1 MRNESKSAA
10 RGLICLIVS
19 LLILGGLIA
28 CSELTGTNGP
38 TGSEN
43 DPFVATLLE
52 EPTCTVLVKTVFDP
66 AAFDAVTPD
75 ERALIAAAVA
85 ETDIVGIPDGTYPM
99 FHPEHVKQVILDQI
113 ERHGTTLEAVVA
125 RAREY
130 WVAVIPASRM
140 ELIFRVTGCITDQ
153 DDRRVKEELGFLGR
167 TLTDLGLDPEK
178 VERAILF
185 TVATEPAAEID
196 GIFRIAGSEDDEET
210 TFVYLYDGKWYL
222 DPRNLDDDLL
232 DVGMSDRDDLQE
244 TATETGTVRWVNGDH
259 FRMGDTVF
267 RVTDPSV
274 LDGIEAGDSV
284 RVARYGDVW
293 MRAELLIE
301 ERDTVKIANAV
312 SVEKN

>member
-28 CSELTGTNGP
+28 WNEWAGTRGP
-38 TGSEN
+38 TGSED
-43 DPFVATLLE
+43 DPFVATLLD
-52 EPTCTVLVKTVFDP
+52 EPTCTVLVRT
-66 AAFDAVTPD
+66 AFFQSALDAVTPD

-140 ELIFRVTGCITDQ
+140 ELTFRVTGCITDQ

>member
-1 MRNESKSAA
+1 MRSENKSVI
-10 RGLICLIVS
+10 RGVICLVVS

-28 CSELTGTNGP
+28 LNELAGSRGP
-38 TGSEN
+38 TGSED
-43 DPFVATLLE
+43 DPFVATLLD
-52 EPTCTVLVKTVFDP
+52 EPTCTVLVRTAFFQ

-75 ERALIAAAVA
+75 ERALIAEAVA

-99 FHPEHVKQVILDQI
+99 FHPEHVKQVIMDKI

-130 WVAVIPASRM
+130 MVAALPASRM
-140 ELIFRVTGCITDQ
+140 ELTFRVTGCITDQ

-185 TVATEPAAEID
+185 TVALEPAVEID

-222 DPRNLDDDLL
+222 DPHNLNDDLL
-232 DVGMSDRDDLQE
+232 DLGMSDRDDLPE

-267 RVTDPSV
+267 RVTDPSI

-284 RVARYGDVW
+284 RVVRYSDVW

-301 ERDTVKIANAV
+301 ERDTVRVANAV

>member
-38 TGSEN
+38 TGSED
-43 DPFVATLLE
+43 DPFVATLLD

-99 FHPEHVKQVILDQI
+99 FHPEQVKKEILDQI

-130 WVAVIPASRM
+130 MVAALPASRT
-140 ELIFRVTGCITDQ
+140 ELTVRVTGCITDQ

-167 TLTDLGLDPEK
+167 KLTDLGLDPEK

-185 TVATEPAAEID
+185 TVAWEPEIEFD
-196 GIFRIAGSEDDEET
+196 GIFRIAGAEDDEET

-222 DPRNLDDDLL
+222 DPRNLNDDLL
-232 DVGMSDRDDLQE
+232 DLGMSDRDDLPE

-274 LDGIEAGDSV
+274 LDGIEPGDSV
-284 RVARYGDVW
+284 RVVYYRDLWAE
-293 MRAELLIE
+293 AELLIE
-301 ERDTVKIANAV
+301 ERDTVEIANAV

>member
-28 CSELTGTNGP
+28 CSELTETNGP
-38 TGSEN
+38 TGSED
-43 DPFVATLLE
+43 DPFVATLLD
-52 EPTCTVLVKTVFDP
+52 EPTCTVLVRTAFFQT
-66 AAFDAVTPD
+66 AFDAVTPD
-75 ERALIAAAVA
+75 ERAMIAAAVA

-130 WVAVIPASRM
+130 MVAALPASRM
-140 ELIFRVTGCITDQ
+140 ALTVRVTGCITDQ

-185 TVATEPAAEID
+185 TVATEPSAEID

-222 DPRNLDDDLL
+222 DPRNLNDDLL
-232 DVGMSDRDDLQE
+232 DFGMSDRDDLLE
-244 TATETGTVRWVNGDH
+244 TETETGTVRWVNGDH

>member
-38 TGSEN
+38 TGSED
-43 DPFVATLLE
+43 DPFVTPMLD
-52 EPTCTVLVKTVFDP
+52 EPNCTVFVKTVFDP

-75 ERALIAAAVA
+75 ERALIAEAVA
-85 ETDIVGIPDGTYPM
+85 ETDIVGLPDGTYPM
-99 FHPEHVKQVILDQI
+99 FHPEQVKEEILDKI
-113 ERHGTTLEAVVA
+113 ERWGTTLDEVA
-125 RAREY
+125 ALAREY
-130 WVAVIPASRM
+130 TVAVLPASK
-140 ELIFRVTGCITDQ
+140 LTLTVRVTECFTDQ
-153 DDRRVKEELGFLGR
+153 NDPRVQKELGFLGR
-167 TLTDLGLDPEK
+167 TLTDLGLDPK
-178 VERAILF
+178 KIGRVIGF
-185 TVATEPAAEID
+185 TLSCDPSADLD
-196 GIFRIAGSEDDEET
+196 GIIRITGSEVDVET

-232 DVGMSDRDDLQE
+232 DVGMSDRFDPLE
-244 TATETGTVRWVNGDH
+244 TVTETGTVRWVNGDH
-259 FRMGDTVF
+259 FRVGDTVF

-274 LDGIEAGDSV
+274 LDGIKAGDSV
-284 RVARYGDVW
+284 RVVRCDDVW

-301 ERDTVKIANAV
+301 ERDTVEIANAV

>member
-10 RGLICLIVS
+10 RGLICLVVS

-28 CSELTGTNGP
+28 WNEWAGTRGP
-38 TGSEN
+38 TGSED
-43 DPFVATLLE
+43 DPFVATLLD
-52 EPTCTVLVKTVFDP
+52 EPTCTVLVRTAFFQT
-66 AAFDAVTPD
+66 AFDAVTPD
-75 ERALIAAAVA
+75 ERAMIAAAVA

-130 WVAVIPASRM
+130 MVAALPASRM
-140 ELIFRVTGCITDQ
+140 ELTFRVTGCITDQ

-185 TVATEPAAEID
+185 TVATEPSAEID

-232 DVGMSDRDDLQE
+232 DVGMSDRDDLLE
-244 TATETGTVRWVNGDH
+244 TETETGTVRWVNGDH
-259 FRMGDTVF
+259 FRVGGTVF

-284 RVARYGDVW
+284 RVVRCRDVW

>member
-19 LLILGGLIA
+19 LLILGGLI
-28 CSELTGTNGP
+28 SED
-38 TGSEN
+38 
-43 DPFVATLLE
+43 DPFVATLLD
-52 EPTCTVLVKTVFDP
+52 EPTCTMLVRT
-66 AAFDAVTPD
+66 AFFQSALDAVTPD

-140 ELIFRVTGCITDQ
+140 ELTFRVTGCITDQ

-284 RVARYGDVW
+284 RVVRYGDVW

>member
-38 TGSEN
+38 TGSED
-43 DPFVATLLE
+43 DPFVTALLD
-52 EPTCTVLVKTVFDP
+52 EPTCSVFVKVGFVS

-75 ERALIAAAVA
+75 ERALITAAVA
-85 ETDIVGIPDGTYPM
+85 ETDIVGLPDGTYPM
-99 FHPEHVKQVILDQI
+99 FHPEHVKQVILDPI

-130 WVAVIPASRM
+130 WVATIPASK
-140 ELIFRVTGCITDQ
+140 LTLTVRVTGCITDQ

-167 TLTDLGLDPEK
+167 TLTDLGLDPK
-178 VERAILF
+178 KIGRVIGF
-185 TVATEPAAEID
+185 TLSCDPSADLD
-196 GIFRIAGSEDDEET
+196 GIFRIIGSEVDVET
-210 TFVYLYDGKWYL
+210 TFVYLYEGKWYL
-222 DPRNLDDDLL
+222 DPRNLNDDLL
-232 DVGMSDRDDLQE
+232 DVGMSDRDDLPE
-244 TATETGTVRWVNGDH
+244 TATETGTVRWVNGNH
-259 FRMGDTVF
+259 FRVGDTVF

-284 RVARYGDVW
+284 SVERY
-293 MRAELLIE
+293 RYAELKAELLIE
-301 ERDTVKIANAV
+301 ERDTVEIANAV

>member
-28 CSELTGTNGP
+28 CSELTETNGP
-38 TGSEN
+38 TGSED
-43 DPFVATLLE
+43 DPFVATLLDE
-52 EPTCTVLVKTVFDP
+52 STCTVLVRT
-66 AAFDAVTPD
+66 AFFQSALDAVTPD

-140 ELIFRVTGCITDQ
+140 ELTFRVTGCITDQ

-284 RVARYGDVW
+284 RVVRYRDVW

-301 ERDTVKIANAV
+301 ERDTVRVMNAV

>member
-38 TGSEN
+38 TGRED
-43 DPFVATLLE
+43 DPFVTALLD
-52 EPTCTVLVKTVFDP
+52 EPTCSVFVKVGFVS

-85 ETDIVGIPDGTYPM
+85 ETDIVGLPDGTYPM

-130 WVAVIPASRM
+130 WVAAIPASRM
-140 ELIFRVTGCITDQ
+140 ELTVRVTGCITDQ

-167 TLTDLGLDPEK
+167 TLTDLGLDPK
-178 VERAILF
+178 KIGRVIGF
-185 TVATEPAAEID
+185 TLSCNPSADLD
-196 GIFRIAGSEDDEET
+196 GIFRITGSEVDVET
-210 TFVYLYDGKWYL
+210 TFVYLYEGKWYL
-222 DPRNLDDDLL
+222 DPRNLSDDLL
-232 DVGMSDRDDLQE
+232 DIGMSDRVDLLE
-244 TATETGTVRWVNGDH
+244 TVTETGTVRWVNGDH

-267 RVTDPSV
+267 RVTDPSI

-284 RVARYGDVW
+284 RVVRYGDVW

-301 ERDTVKIANAV
+301 ERDTVEIANAV